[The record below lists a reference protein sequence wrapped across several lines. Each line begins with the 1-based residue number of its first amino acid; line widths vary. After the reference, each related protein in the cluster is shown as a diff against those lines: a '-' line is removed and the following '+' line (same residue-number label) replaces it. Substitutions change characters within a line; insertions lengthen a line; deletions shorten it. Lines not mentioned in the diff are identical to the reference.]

1 MSQAKAVFRAI
12 LCSMP
17 LMLALPATS
26 FAEGDVATDIELK
39 AGLWSR
45 DLRLLK
51 NSGVAAGSATAGVR
65 WTPTA
70 PVSTEL
76 EVFAIGSAG
85 GGEARSDLD
94 IRKGFVHLERN
105 RMSLRV
111 GRQVD
116 VWGRA
121 DRLNPTDVLSPRDY
135 TTLSADEDDQRRGL
149 GMARLDIET
158 SETGRFSAY
167 WVPEFRANRL
177 LVEPPSTRLSDDHSW
192 EPDQFAL
199 KYDSTGGAVD
209 WSLSYYQ
216 GLDRTHDVAVTDS
229 GPAVK
234 YNTIQ
239 AYGADVASTA
249 AGFGVRAEGAYV
261 DTAFDAETNPLVRRP
276 EVWIVVGADRNFGA
290 NTYVNVQTS
299 LRRVTDDAPVPTD
312 LAAPRSGVDRLRF
325 QQDDTQI
332 GFTAT
337 LRRSWDDRRWQ
348 VELAA
353 LQYAQRSQGLVR
365 AELRRQLAS
374 NVTLLARAQVFHGDR
389 GSYFDRISEA
399 SSLALEFRATL

>member
-1 MSQAKAVFRAI
+1 MSQAQAVFRAI

-199 KYDSTGGAVD
+199 KYDATGGAVD

-239 AYGADVASTA
+239 SVW
-249 AGFGVRAEGAYV
+249 
-261 DTAFDAETNPLVRRP
+261 RRRRLYCS
-276 EVWIVVGADRNFGA
+276 WFRSARRGR
-290 NTYVNVQTS
+290 
-299 LRRVTDDAPVPTD
+299 LRRYCIRCRNQSAR
-312 LAAPRSGVDRLRF
+312 AAARSVDRCR
-325 QQDDTQI
+325 
-332 GFTAT
+332 
-337 LRRSWDDRRWQ
+337 
-348 VELAA
+348 
-353 LQYAQRSQGLVR
+353 
-365 AELRRQLAS
+365 
-374 NVTLLARAQVFHGDR
+374 R
-389 GSYFDRISEA
+389 GSQLRCEYLRECADQPA
-399 SSLALEFRATL
+399 PGHG